1 MRETQNPNHQSA
13 IFFFAFFTLSLLSI
27 LVVELAS
34 SKPKYY
40 VDPTLANQKWYVQY
54 ESVNLRSS
62 PEIPIFQDNR
72 VMKITRGTE
81 VILTGDACSDTS
93 GKRWVHVKLMNN
105 EGKEINGWLIEKSVW
120 EELPNWLAH

>member
-1 MRETQNPNHQSA
+1 MRETQNPNYQSA

-34 SKPKYY
+34 SKPKYS

-54 ESVNLRSS
+54 ESVNLRNS

-72 VMKITRGTE
+72 VMEITRGTE
-81 VILTGDACSDTS
+81 VVLTGNMCVDSS
-93 GKRWVHVKLMNN
+93 KERWFQVTVKNDKV
-105 EGKEINGWLIEKSVW
+105 ETEGWLVGKSIW
-120 EELPNWLAH
+120 EELPDWLG